1 MQIKGCDAR
10 RVGVYKGRELP
21 NKPPPPQKKDQEKEI
36 RTTRGRRKRE
46 RTMCVLA

>member
-1 MQIKGCDAR
+1 MQIEGWDVR
-10 RVGVYKGRELP
+10 SVVVYKGKELLDETP
-21 NKPPPPQKKDQEKEI
+21 EKKDQEKEI